1 MRSSELRTT
10 AAAHELRQAYR
21 LYTLQAAR
29 KEHQI
34 VEAITRLR
42 SVGVEPIL
50 VKGWAVAPS
59 LYPERGL
66 RPYGDIDLCVRP
78 EQYEVAA
85 AALVAPAA
93 KRIIVD
99 LHQGL
104 RQLRRPSLDD
114 VYERSQLVPLGDV
127 DVRILGP
134 EDHLRYMCIHMLQ
147 HGLHRALWLC
157 DVAVVLE
164 SLPEDFD
171 WEYLLGGNRPPAGWV
186 ASTLCLAHELL
197 GARLDGIPAEDRG
210 RHLPRWLVPSVLSQW
225 SIAEHYILDSAS
237 MAYAFRHPTQLPRAL
252 RLRWPNP
259 IQATV
264 RVGGPFNELPRLP
277 FQLWECVLR
286 TAYFITQVPTLIR
299 EKTLRPVGGWG
310 AAPVVTGGEKRE

>member
-1 MRSSELRTT
+1 MVC
-10 AAAHELRQAYR
+10 
-21 LYTLQAAR
+21 
-29 KEHQI
+29 I
-34 VEAITRLR
+34 
-42 SVGVEPIL
+42 
-50 VKGWAVAPS
+50 APVC
-59 LYPERGL
+59 
-66 RPYGDIDLCVRP
+66 DI
-78 EQYEVAA
+78 
-85 AALVAPAA
+85 
-93 KRIIVD
+93 
-99 LHQGL
+99 
-104 RQLRRPSLDD
+104 
-114 VYERSQLVPLGDV
+114 
-127 DVRILGP
+127 
-134 EDHLRYMCIHMLQ
+134 
-147 HGLHRALWLC
+147 
-157 DVAVVLE
+157 AVVLE

-171 WEYLLGGNRPPAGWV
+171 WEYLLGGDRRSAGWV

-225 SIAEHYILDSAS
+225 SIAEHYTLDSAS

-264 RVGGPFNELPRLP
+264 CVGGPFNELPRLP